1 MEYPTLIT
9 AWGAEDKTPDQE
21 LERVV
26 VHEIGHQYF
35 YGLVAS
41 NEFEEAW
48 LDEGF
53 TSYAEDK
60 VMEADFG
67 ATPNLPVESSYIT
80 SPNAL
85 RQNAWA
91 YTGHDQYAENVYT
104 RGKLVLKAIEK
115 QVGTKTMDRIMRT
128 YFQKWQ
134 FKHPSTK
141 DFQNVV
147 EEVSKTK
154 WDDFFNEYVYGSMM
168 IDYSIENIHVKATGS
183 KGTGPYESTVL
194 ISKRGGNSPEV
205 PIQFHFADG
214 TVLDKTWDGK
224 ESSIEYKLTHT
235 TPVDWVRIDPNYSLI
250 LENKHINNF
259 MQAEVDTK
267 WKLRLN
273 LGIIQFL
280 QAIFGWVAW

>member
-67 ATPNLPVESSYIT
+67 VTPNLPVESSYIT

-128 YFQKWQ
+128 YFQ
-134 FKHPSTK
+134 
-141 DFQNVV
+141 N
-147 EEVSKTK
+147 
-154 WDDFFNEYVYGSMM
+154 
-168 IDYSIENIHVKATGS
+168 
-183 KGTGPYESTVL
+183 
-194 ISKRGGNSPEV
+194 GNSNILP
-205 PIQFHFADG
+205 PKTFKMLSRKYPKRSG
-214 TVLDKTWDGK
+214 TT
-224 ESSIEYKLTHT
+224 SSMNMSTA
-235 TPVDWVRIDPNYSLI
+235 R
-250 LENKHINNF
+250 
-259 MQAEVDTK
+259 
-267 WKLRLN
+267 
-273 LGIIQFL
+273 
-280 QAIFGWVAW
+280 